1 MKTKEDLIETLDF
14 VAEYATHLLGSGVH
28 TSRVIR
34 NSQRIGTSQ
43 GIDIQLSSF
52 QRSTIV
58 TAHDPESGEAVTRVV
73 KIRARYEQ
81 LISKPRIDPI
91 FVLLT
96 VGLANASFCRL
107 FGGDWTAMSIVFT
120 STLVG
125 FAAKQRMQAHGL
137 NHFLTFIISS
147 FLASLC
153 ASIALRFDCT
163 SETALATSVLFL
175 VPGVPLI
182 NGVIDIVE
190 GHILIGCSRL
200 INALLLIICIAVGMS
215 ATLMMVKDSLL

>member
-1 MKTKEDLIETLDF
+1 
-14 VAEYATHLLGSGVH
+14 
-28 TSRVIR
+28 
-34 NSQRIGTSQ
+34 
-43 GIDIQLSSF
+43 
-52 QRSTIV
+52 
-58 TAHDPESGEAVTRVV
+58 
-73 KIRARYEQ
+73 
-81 LISKPRIDPI
+81 
-91 FVLLT
+91 
-96 VGLANASFCRL
+96 
-107 FGGDWTAMSIVFT
+107 MSIVFT